1 MTMCTMAV
9 RTAAAMSLIF
19 AASFSPAETTSPPP
33 ASPAPASPAHASASA
48 AAELDKHLTGLSSW
62 AADFTQT
69 IDDGHGNV
77 QRSAAGRLFLQRPG
91 KFRWDYTQPS
101 EQLVLADGRQIW
113 FYDKDLAQANVRDM
127 DTSLAST
134 PASLLSGSGSVSTQF
149 NVTALPASG
158 GLQWYQLIPKHAD
171 TDFQVV
177 RIGFDKG
184 DLRSMFLADKLN
196 QITQLTFSNSKRNIV
211 IAAGS
216 VFVRAAAGS
225 RCDRTRRQVR
235 TNDGTY
241 RPLADR
247 LRPQSLD
254 EYVGQSHLLGVGAPL
269 RRALESGRPHSMILW
284 GPPGTG
290 KTTLARLVASG
301 AHAEFI
307 ALSAVLA
314 GIKDIRAV
322 VEQAR
327 SLRGTRDTVLFLD
340 EVHRF
345 NKSQQDTFL
354 PYVEDG
360 TLIFVG
366 ATTENPSFEVN
377 NALLSRARVYVLKP
391 LEAADLAKLLDRA
404 LQDPERGLGQLKL
417 QIDDGARELLLA
429 AADGDARRMLNL
441 LETAADL
448 SSAEEAGRRLDVDTM
463 RAVIGSTY
471 VRFDKGGENFY
482 DQISAL
488 HKSVR
493 GSDPDA
499 ALYWLCRM
507 LAGGCD
513 PLYIARRALRM
524 ASEDIGNA
532 DPRALTLAL
541 EACSVYERLGSPEGE
556 LAIAQAVVFMA
567 CAAKSNAVYTA
578 YKAAAEDAAGLGSLE
593 VPLHLR
599 NAPTRLMK
607 EIGYGKGYRYAHD
620 EPGGY
625 AAGERYFPDEMPD
638 RRYYVPAPRG
648 LEIKI
653 GEALNARR
661 ERDARARGAGG

>member
-1 MTMCTMAV
+1 VT
-9 RTAAAMSLIF
+9 
-19 AASFSPAETTSPPP
+19 
-33 ASPAPASPAHASASA
+33 
-48 AAELDKHLTGLSSW
+48 
-62 AADFTQT
+62 
-69 IDDGHGNV
+69 
-77 QRSAAGRLFLQRPG
+77 
-91 KFRWDYTQPS
+91 
-101 EQLVLADGRQIW
+101 
-113 FYDKDLAQANVRDM
+113 
-127 DTSLAST
+127 
-134 PASLLSGSGSVSTQF
+134 GSG
-149 NVTALPASG
+149 
-158 GLQWYQLIPKHAD
+158 
-171 TDFQVV
+171 
-177 RIGFDKG
+177 
-184 DLRSMFLADKLN
+184 
-196 QITQLTFSNSKRNIV
+196 
-211 IAAGS
+211 
-216 VFVRAAAGS
+216 
-225 RCDRTRRQVR
+225 
-235 TNDGTY
+235 GTY

-254 EYVGQSHLLGVGAPL
+254 EYVGQAHLLGPGAPL

-301 AHAEFI
+301 AQAEFI
-307 ALSAVLA
+307 ALSAVQA
-314 GIKDIRAV
+314 GIKDIRAI
-322 VEQAR
+322 VEQALK
-327 SLRGTRDTVLFLD
+327 LRGTRDTVLFLD

-360 TLIFVG
+360 TLIFIG

-377 NALLSRARVYVLKP
+377 NALLSRARVYVLKS
-391 LEAADLAKLLDRA
+391 LTADDLSRLLDRA
-404 LQDPERGLGQLKL
+404 LVDSQRGLGELNL
-417 QIDDGARELLLA
+417 QIEPEARELLLA

-448 SSAEEAGRRLDVDTM
+448 ADGGDAERHLGVDTV

-541 EACSVYERLGSPEGE
+541 EACAVYERLGTPEGE
-556 LAIAQAVVFMA
+556 LAIAQAIVFMA

-578 YKAAAEDAAGLGSLE
+578 YNAAAADAASLGSLE

-620 EPGGY
+620 EPDAY
-625 AAGERYFPDEMPD
+625 AAGERYFPDGMPD
-638 RRYYVPAPRG
+638 RHYYVPAPRG

-653 GEALNARR
+653 GEALASRRAR
-661 ERDARARGAGG
+661 ERTPRGADGS

>member
-1 MTMCTMAV
+1 MTV
-9 RTAAAMSLIF
+9 
-19 AASFSPAETTSPPP
+19 
-33 ASPAPASPAHASASA
+33 
-48 AAELDKHLTGLSSW
+48 G
-62 AADFTQT
+62 
-69 IDDGHGNV
+69 
-77 QRSAAGRLFLQRPG
+77 
-91 KFRWDYTQPS
+91 
-101 EQLVLADGRQIW
+101 
-113 FYDKDLAQANVRDM
+113 
-127 DTSLAST
+127 
-134 PASLLSGSGSVSTQF
+134 
-149 NVTALPASG
+149 
-158 GLQWYQLIPKHAD
+158 
-171 TDFQVV
+171 
-177 RIGFDKG
+177 
-184 DLRSMFLADKLN
+184 
-196 QITQLTFSNSKRNIV
+196 
-211 IAAGS
+211 
-216 VFVRAAAGS
+216 
-225 RCDRTRRQVR
+225 
-235 TNDGTY
+235 DGTY

-247 LRPQSLD
+247 LRPRTLD
-254 EYVGQSHLLGVGAPL
+254 EYVGQSHLLGAGAPL

-301 AHAEFI
+301 ARAEFV

-327 SLRGTRDTVLFLD
+327 ALRGSRDTVLFLD

-377 NALLSRARVYVLKP
+377 NALLSRARVYVLKS
-391 LEAADLAKLLDRA
+391 LDAGDLGKLLDRA
-404 LQDPERGLGQLKL
+404 LADSERGLGALNL
-417 QIDDGARELLLA
+417 QIDAGARELLLA

-448 SSAEEAGRRLDVDTM
+448 SGAEHRLDADTM

-541 EACSVYERLGSPEGE
+541 EACAVYERLGSPEGE
-556 LAIAQAVVFMA
+556 LAIAQAIVFMA
-567 CAAKSNAVYTA
+567 CAAKSNAVYAA
-578 YKAAAEDAAGLGSLE
+578 YQAATEDATRLGSLE
-593 VPLHLR
+593 VPMHLR

-607 EIGYGKGYRYAHD
+607 EMGYGKGYRYAHD
-620 EPGGY
+620 EPGGH
-625 AAGERYFPDEMPD
+625 AAGERYFPDDMPE
-638 RRYYVPAPRG
+638 RRYYVPAARG

-653 GEALNARR
+653 GEALNQRR
-661 ERDARARGAGG
+661 ERDTRARGA